1 MIQSSLK
8 NKKYL
13 FISNIIIL
21 LVWQSVAIIINNRLL
36 MPSFFDVVTSLFNL
50 ISEVNFIQLIVSSII
65 RCIESFILSI
75 FIAVLLAIGSYYSKF
90 IYNLLYP
97 INLFIKAIPTMAFIV
112 LILIWTSKDFAP
124 IIIGIV
130 ISFPIFYDT
139 ILNALLN
146 INKDLI
152 QMCKV
157 YKISSIDK
165 TKAII
170 IPSIIIEIK
179 KVINSTLA
187 LIFKVVISGEV
198 YAQPQYGIGSMIQV
212 EKMQLNTAAVI
223 AWMIIITLI
232 VYGFDFILEK
242 IFLLNKYKG

>member
-1 MIQSSLK
+1 MTQSSLK

-13 FISNIIIL
+13 IIANIIIL
-21 LVWQSVAIIINNRLL
+21 LIWQSMAIIIDNRLL
-36 MPSFFDVVTSLFNL
+36 MPSFFDVLISLFNL
-50 ISEVNFIQLIVSSII
+50 IFEVNFMQLIVSSII
-65 RCIESFILSI
+65 RCVQSFIISI
-75 FIAVLLAIGSYYSKF
+75 FIAALLAIGSYYSKF

-97 INLFIKAIPTMAFIV
+97 IILFIKAIPTMAFIV

-124 IIIGIV
+124 IIIGVV
-130 ISFPIFYDT
+130 ISFPIFYDA
-139 ILNALLN
+139 ILNTLLN

-157 YKISSIDK
+157 YKISNIDK
-165 TKAII
+165 IKAII
-170 IPSIIIEIK
+170 IPSIIIELK

-198 YAQPQYGIGSMIQV
+198 YAQPKYGIGSMIQL

-232 VYGFDFILEK
+232 VHGFDFILERL
-242 IFLLNKYKG
+242 FLLNKCKG